1 VDGTTLPV
9 WGFALGAVFAAA
21 AWTATRGVFAA
32 DLFARENVR
41 GRLVPVG
48 VGVLLPVAVLGAEAV
63 FAVAG
68 SVGADSVVAAAPWR
82 LLVLVA
88 AAGFGLLGLVDDLAG
103 TGDDRGFRGHLGAMA
118 GGRLTTGGLKLVGG
132 TALALALAA
141 AAHPGGSLGWLV
153 VDAVLIALA
162 ANLANLLDRAPGRVG
177 KVALAAFVLLIL
189 ATGPDGLLV
198 GVAVVA
204 GAGTAL
210 LVPDL
215 RERLMLG
222 DAGSNVL
229 GAVLGL
235 GVVLTTGTVT
245 RAIVLVVLA
254 VLNLASE
261 AVSFSRVIDR
271 VAPLR
276 ALDRLG
282 RPR

>member
-1 VDGTTLPV
+1 VDGTLPV
-9 WGFALGAVFAAA
+9 WGFGLGALFAAA

-48 VGVLLPVAVLGAEAV
+48 VGVLLPVAAVGAEAV

-68 SVGADSVVAAAPWR
+68 ALGAGSVGDTAPWR
-82 LLVLVA
+82 LLVLLA
-88 AAGFGLLGLVDDLAG
+88 AVGFGLLGLVDDLAG
-103 TGDDRGFRGHLGAMA
+103 TGDDRGFRGHLGALA

-132 TALALALAA
+132 AALALALAA
-141 AAHPGGSLGWLV
+141 AHPDEPFGWLI
-153 VDAVLIALA
+153 VDALLIALA

-189 ATGPDGLLV
+189 ATGPDDLLV

-204 GAGTAL
+204 GAGAAL

-235 GVVLTTGTVT
+235 GVVLTTGTAT
-245 RAIVLVVLA
+245 RVIVVIVLA
-254 VLNLASE
+254 GLNLVSE